1 MRLPSEQELKSRRN
15 AWLKTVE
22 KFGYWAENF
31 FILTL
36 VSALIFLSVAQIILR
51 NVFSWSFVWG
61 DGLIRLL
68 VLWLALAA
76 AIAASRDDKMIAVD
90 LLSRVLP
97 ERWKNSVALL
107 TNLFTGVVTGLLAFF
122 SWTFVEDSRIF
133 GDTLLGGWPAWV
145 CQIILPFGFSVISYR
160 YCLYTV
166 KKIFD
171 LD

>member
-1 MRLPSEQELKSRRN
+1 MKSRHN
-15 AWLKTVE
+15 IWLKKVE
-22 KFGYWAENF
+22 RFGYWAENF
-31 FILTL
+31 FILAL

-107 TNLFTGVVTGLLAFF
+107 TNLFT
-122 SWTFVEDSRIF
+122 
-133 GDTLLGGWPAWV
+133 
-145 CQIILPFGFSVISYR
+145 
-160 YCLYTV
+160 
-166 KKIFD
+166 
-171 LD
+171 

>member
-1 MRLPSEQELKSRRN
+1 MQLPSEQELKSRRN

-36 VSALIFLSVAQIILR
+36 VSALIFLSIAQIILR

-97 ERWKNSVALL
+97 ERWKNFVALL

-133 GDTLLGGWPAWV
+133 GDTLLGGWPAWI
-145 CQIILPFGFSVISYR
+145 CPMILPFGFAAISYR
-160 YCLYTV
+160 YWLYTA
-166 KKIFD
+166 KKIFG

>member
-1 MRLPSEQELKSRRN
+1 MKSRRN

-36 VSALIFLSVAQIILR
+36 VSALIFLSIAQIILR
-51 NVFSWSFVWG
+51 NVFSWSFAWG

-107 TNLFTGVVTGLLAFF
+107 TNLFTGVVTGIARLFF
-122 SWTFVEDSRIF
+122 V
-133 GDTLLGGWPAWV
+133 
-145 CQIILPFGFSVISYR
+145 
-160 YCLYTV
+160 
-166 KKIFD
+166 D
-171 LD
+171 LCRRLKNIR

>member
-1 MRLPSEQELKSRRN
+1 MKSRRN
-15 AWLKTVE
+15 TWLKQA
-22 KFGYWAENF
+22 KQFGYWAENF
-31 FILTL
+31 FILAL

-51 NVFSWSFVWG
+51 NIFSWSFSWG

-76 AIAASRDDKMIAVD
+76 AIAASRDDKMIAID

-97 ERWKNSVALL
+97 GRWKNFVTFL
-107 TNLFTGVVTGLLAFF
+107 TNLFAGVVTGLLAFF
-122 SWTFVEDSRIF
+122 SWTFVEDSRVF

-145 CQIILPFGFSVISYR
+145 CQIILPFGFAVISYR
-160 YCLYTV
+160 YWLFAV
-166 KKIFD
+166 KKILD